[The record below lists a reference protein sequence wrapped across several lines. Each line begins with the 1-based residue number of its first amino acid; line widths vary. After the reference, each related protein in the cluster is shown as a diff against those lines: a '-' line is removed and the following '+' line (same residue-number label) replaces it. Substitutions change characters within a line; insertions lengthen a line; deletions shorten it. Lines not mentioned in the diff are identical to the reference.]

1 LKSWLKQLGPVVGLV
16 FVFALF
22 AILTPGKFAT
32 ASNLQLM
39 LLQTAV
45 VGTAALGMTV
55 VIISGGIDLS
65 VGSVIALTTV
75 IVALLLNSGASP
87 LVAAMGGVLVG
98 MICGSMT
105 GLLITRLRL
114 APFIV
119 TLGMWGALR
128 GAAKGLAGEQMIVT
142 PETWLTKLLNTLT
155 DEQAWMLLPPG
166 VWMMLL
172 LAVIVGV
179 MLKYTRQGRHIF
191 AVGSNEIAARIC
203 GVSVERTKLTVYIL
217 GTGFAALAGILQYSY
232 LTVGDPTTAS
242 GMELDIIAAVVIGGG
257 SLAGGEGRIMGSL
270 VGALIMTTVAN
281 GCTKMELPN
290 WVQEIVAGAI
300 IVIAVSLDRFRHRKR
315 SE

>member
-1 LKSWLKQLGPVVGLV
+1 MKPWLKQLGPVVGLV

-45 VGTAALGMTV
+45 VGTAALGMTM

-87 LVAAMGGVLVG
+87 FVAAIGGVLAG
-98 MICGSMT
+98 MICGSMI
-105 GLLITRLRL
+105 GLLITQLRL

-128 GAAKGLAGEQMIVT
+128 GTAKGLAGEQMIVA
-142 PETWLTKLLNTLT
+142 PGTWLTKLLNTLT
-155 DEQAWMLLPPG
+155 AEQSWMLLPPG

-172 LAVIVGV
+172 LAIIVGI
-179 MLKYTRQGRHIF
+179 MLKYTRQGRYIF
-191 AVGSNEIAARIC
+191 AVGSNEVAARIC
-203 GVSVERTKLTVYIL
+203 GVSVERTKMMVYIL
-217 GTGFAALAGILQYSY
+217 GSGFAAIAGILQYSY

-257 SLAGGEGRIMGSL
+257 SLAGGEGTIMGSL

>member
-1 LKSWLKQLGPVVGLV
+1 
-16 FVFALF
+16 
-22 AILTPGKFAT
+22 
-32 ASNLQLM
+32 
-39 LLQTAV
+39 
-45 VGTAALGMTV
+45 MTM

-87 LVAAMGGVLVG
+87 LVAAMGGVLAG
-98 MICGSMT
+98 MICGSMI
-105 GLLITRLRL
+105 GLLITQVRL

-142 PETWLTKLLNTLT
+142 PGTWLTKLLNTLT
-155 DEQAWMLLPPG
+155 DEQSWMLLPPG

-172 LAVIVGV
+172 LAVMVGI

-191 AVGSNEIAARIC
+191 AVGSNEVAARIC
-203 GVSVERTKLTVYIL
+203 GVSVERTKMMVYIL
-217 GTGFAALAGILQYSY
+217 GSGFAALAGILQYSY

-257 SLAGGEGRIMGSL
+257 SLAGGEGSIMGSL

>member
-1 LKSWLKQLGPVVGLV
+1 MKSWLKQLGPAIGLV

-32 ASNLQLM
+32 VGNLQLM

-75 IVALLLNSGASP
+75 IVALILNSGAPP
-87 LVAAMGGVLVG
+87 LVAALGGVVAG
-98 MICGSMT
+98 MICGSLI
-105 GLLITRLRL
+105 GLLITQIRL

-128 GAAKGLAGEQMIVT
+128 GAAKGMAGEQMIVT
-142 PETWLTKLLNTLT
+142 PTTWLTKLLNTLT
-155 DEQAWMLLPPG
+155 EEQSWMLLPPG
-166 VWMMLL
+166 VWLMLV
-172 LAVIVGV
+172 LAFIIGV
-179 MLKYTRQGRHIF
+179 LLKYTRPGRHVF
-191 AVGSNEIAARIC
+191 AVGSNEVAARIC
-203 GVSVERTKLTVYIL
+203 GVSVERTKLMVYIL
-217 GTGFAALAGILQYSY
+217 GSGFAALAGVLQYSY

-257 SLAGGEGRIMGSL
+257 SLAGGEGSVMGSL

-300 IVIAVSLDRFRHRKR
+300 IVIAVSLDRFRHRKQNT
-315 SE
+315 